1 MKNRAFTLIEL
12 LVVVLIIGTL
22 AAIALPQYQKTVD
35 KAHMAQLVILA
46 NAANVAEEEYYL
58 ANGSYTNQWGDLS
71 IDIPATTV
79 SGNSLSSS
87 GKYTLSLSLKT
98 TTGPD
103 CVTAT
108 DSRIPGVRLLFA
120 HKSTTYGAWVGG
132 KRACY
137 ADPTKPRA
145 LQLCQTATGK
155 ANKDG
160 IGGGDYIYW
169 FN

>member
-87 GKYTLSLSLKT
+87 AAFIAFSHNRRKSRGGASLRSPLPLRK
-98 TTGPD
+98 
-103 CVTAT
+103 A
-108 DSRIPGVRLLFA
+108 A
-120 HKSTTYGAWVGG
+120 
-132 KRACY
+132 
-137 ADPTKPRA
+137 ADFLPERSA
-145 LQLCQTATGK
+145 G
-155 ANKDG
+155 
-160 IGGGDYIYW
+160 
-169 FN
+169 